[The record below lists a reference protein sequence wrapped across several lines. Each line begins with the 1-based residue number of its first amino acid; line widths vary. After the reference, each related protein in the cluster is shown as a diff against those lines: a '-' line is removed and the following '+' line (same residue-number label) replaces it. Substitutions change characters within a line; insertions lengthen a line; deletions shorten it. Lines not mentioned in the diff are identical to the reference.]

1 VATPPENRKTLG
13 RFELIRELG
22 RGNFGRVWLAKE
34 RGGHGFERRV
44 ALKILNKLDDERRWQ
59 ALIREAR
66 ICGRLNHPNIVAV
79 HGVEQVGRVSFIIME
94 HVDGETLRSIWMEFA
109 RLGLRFPRSIV
120 LQVSIAIA
128 EALHHAW
135 SGRNEDGEPF
145 RIVHSD
151 LKPANVILSMRGM
164 AKVAD
169 FGLATFGGR
178 SRRRQGH
185 RITGTPSYIA
195 PEVWAGDTPAAPQLD
210 LFALGILIY
219 EMVTGE
225 RFYRGAEIAAIP
237 GIIARRTA
245 ADEAADV
252 ARSFPEIAFVVERLL
267 QRRASARYGSA
278 FDVGEALRGIRA
290 EVGAAGDLVQFLRL
304 VRAGRIPHEQRQG
317 SLGVLPTIP
326 RGATDWVPLL
336 NLVGPPPK
344 PKPDAPATGAD
355 DFAWSYTVPPG
366 AIDKLAGVART
377 DSREIPDSTRIDD

>member
-1 VATPPENRKTLG
+1 M
-13 RFELIRELG
+13 
-22 RGNFGRVWLAKE
+22 WLAKE
-34 RGGHGFERRV
+34 RAGHGFERLV

-94 HVDGETLRSIWMEFA
+94 HVDGETLRSIWMEFD
-109 RLGLRFPRSIV
+109 RLHLRFPRSIV

-135 SGRNEDGEPF
+135 SGRNEEGEPF

-178 SRRRQGH
+178 PRRRDGH

-195 PEVWAGDTPAAPQLD
+195 PEVWAGTTPAAPQLD

-219 EMVTGE
+219 EMATGE
-225 RFYRGAEIAAIP
+225 RFYGGAEIAAIP
-237 GIIARRTA
+237 GIIARRSVA
-245 ADEAADV
+245 EEADDV
-252 ARSFPEIAFVVERLL
+252 AASFPELAPVVSKLL
-267 QRRASARYGSA
+267 QRRAKERYSSA
-278 FDVGEALRGIRA
+278 FEVAEALRAIRA
-290 EVGAAGDLVQFLRL
+290 EVGAPGDLVQFLRL
-304 VRAGRIPHEQRQG
+304 VRAGRIPEEQRQG

-326 RGATDWVPLL
+326 RGATDWIPLL
-336 NLVGPPPK
+336 ELVSPPAESK
-344 PKPDAPATGAD
+344 AEVAASAAD
-355 DFAWSYTVPPG
+355 EFAWSYTVPPG
-366 AIDKLAGVART
+366 ALDSVQRVART
-377 DSREIPDSTRIDD
+377 TGRKLPITPKKDDS